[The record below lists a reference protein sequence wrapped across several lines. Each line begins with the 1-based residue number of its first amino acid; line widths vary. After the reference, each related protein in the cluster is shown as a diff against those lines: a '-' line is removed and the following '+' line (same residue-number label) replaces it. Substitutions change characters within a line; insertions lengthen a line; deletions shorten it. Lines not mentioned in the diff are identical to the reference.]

1 MIFRLTVILCPSD
14 LLFHLTVP
22 ASQPVD
28 VIVTVVETFLGTLVG
43 FATIENFL
51 QSVHWSGGVKK

>member
-1 MIFRLTVILCPSD
+1 LIFRLTVILCPSD

-51 QSVHWSGGVKK
+51 QSVH